1 VREGERERE
10 SVCVSNLNFCQFK
23 DEGYISPSSQ
33 NTMTA
38 SCVNN
43 GGQPLGIEVWEMA
56 LAVDLPMRRTWEAVG
71 CLDPPKEKPF
81 FTESGVDCVQK
92 CWRVSRSH
100 MLMNMS
106 VAECMGFRNISRK
119 QLIQDLK
126 LLLIGVPSQTFQYN
140 QVWCKTGQHKFQ
152 APVLYNAYNFHDG
165 A

>member
-1 VREGERERE
+1 MCSACMRERER
-10 SVCVSNLNFCQFK
+10 VSNLNFCQFK
-23 DEGYISPSSQ
+23 DEGYISPSPQ

-43 GGQPLGIEVWEMA
+43 GGQPLGIEVWELA
-56 LAVDLPMRRTWEAVG
+56 LAVDLPVRRTWEAVG

-81 FTESGVDCVQK
+81 FTESGEDCVQK
-92 CWRVSRSH
+92 FWTVSRRH

-106 VAECMGFRNISRK
+106 SAECMGLRNISRK

-140 QVWCKTGQHKFQ
+140 QVWCKASLHKFWTPLLQ
-152 APVLYNAYNFHDG
+152 G
-165 A
+165 T

>member
-1 VREGERERE
+1 MHEREK
-10 SVCVSNLNFCQFK
+10 VSELYFCQFK
-23 DEGYISPSSQ
+23 DEGYISPSPQ

-43 GGQPLGIEVWEMA
+43 GGQPLGINVWEMA
-56 LAVDLPMRRTWEAVG
+56 LGVDLPVQRTWETVG

-92 CWRVSRSH
+92 FWRVSRRH

-106 VAECMGFRNISRK
+106 LADCMGLTNISRK

-140 QVWCKTGQHKFQ
+140 QVCCKAGLHKFWTPFLQ
-152 APVLYNAYNFHDG
+152 G
-165 A
+165 T